1 MKDKVELLAPA
12 GDMEKL
18 KAAIKFGANAV
29 YMAGNNFGLRKNSKN
44 FDKDELKE
52 AVDYAHEN
60 GVRCHIT
67 MNIVPHDNDLEG
79 IVEYIKYL
87 EKIGVDALIIS
98 DPGIFNIAKENS
110 NIYLHI

>member
-52 AVDYAHEN
+52 AVD
-60 GVRCHIT
+60 
-67 MNIVPHDNDLEG
+67 
-79 IVEYIKYL
+79 
-87 EKIGVDALIIS
+87 
-98 DPGIFNIAKENS
+98 
-110 NIYLHI
+110 